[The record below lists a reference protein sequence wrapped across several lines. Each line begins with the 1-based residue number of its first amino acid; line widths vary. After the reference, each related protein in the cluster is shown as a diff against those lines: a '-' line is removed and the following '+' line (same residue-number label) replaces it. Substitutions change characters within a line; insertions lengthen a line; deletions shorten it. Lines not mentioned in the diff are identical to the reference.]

1 MQMEETYMNRCLQLA
16 AKGSGWTS
24 PNPIVGAVLVHKG
37 RIIGEGFTQPYGQ
50 SHAEVQCLQS
60 VAASN
65 MHLIP
70 QATLYVSLEPC
81 NHFGQTPPCT
91 GLILAHKIQHVVI
104 GCVDPFEKVNGSG
117 IKKLEDAGVHITLGV
132 LQNECIAMNKR
143 FFCFQ
148 QKNRPYI
155 ILKWAATANHKIA
168 KSNFEAVTITNK
180 LTNRLTHKWR
190 TEEAGIIVGTNT
202 ALYDNPSL
210 TTRNWMGKNPVRIVI
225 DKQLKIPQT
234 HQLYNDEVKTILI
247 NEVKSKHE
255 ANVFYEKMDASK
267 SFLQNLMDV
276 CLQHKLSS
284 LLVEGGTQLLQ
295 TFIDADFW
303 DEARVIVNEQMEI
316 ETGGIE
322 APILQ
327 NELLKETFSI
337 QTDRISIYE
346 HKLTEHK

>member
-24 PNPIVGAVLVHKG
+24 PNPMVGAVLVHEG

-60 VAASN
+60 VAASD
-65 MHLIP
+65 MHLIS

-91 GLILAHKIQHVVI
+91 SLILAHNIKQVVI

-117 IKKLEDAGVHITLGV
+117 IKKLQEAGVKVMVGV
-132 LQNECIAMNKR
+132 LQNECIDLNKR
-143 FFCFQ
+143 FFCLH
-148 QKNRPYI
+148 QKKRPYI
-155 ILKWAATANHKIA
+155 VLKWAASANHKIA
-168 KSNFEAVTITNK
+168 KSNFGAVAISSK
-180 LTNRLTHKWR
+180 ATNRLTHKWR
-190 TEEAGIIVGTNT
+190 SEEAAILVGTNT
-202 ALYDNPSL
+202 ALFDNPSL
-210 TTRNWMGKNPVRIVI
+210 TTRNWTGKNPVRIVV
-225 DKQLKIPQT
+225 DKQLKIPES
-234 HQLYNDEVKTILI
+234 HQLYDGAVKTIVL
-247 NEVKSKHE
+247 NHKKSKHE
-255 ANVFYEKMDASK
+255 ANVFYEKMDANK

-276 CLQHKLSS
+276 CLEHKLSS
-284 LLVEGGTQLLQ
+284 LLVEGGSQLLQ
-295 TFIDADFW
+295 TFIDAQLW

-327 NELLKETFSI
+327 NELLKETFSM